1 MIRRAMP
8 NTRHSHTGTIYP
20 QNQFDPSFYTIFAD
34 PKQTSK
40 IETKQTRKQITM
52 HHHTLVL
59 LGLIALLSLITPTLA
74 GPDWWTM
81 YQNELTCARKDVRAL
96 GAINAF
102 CNTNVYTG
110 GAYAAEGYALGGA
123 RVGISASCKW
133 GTYVPQVWCQSQM
146 YEVCAYGNG
155 KGRGERKYDGGC
167 QHFWITNG

>member
-1 MIRRAMP
+1 LQIQSKQAKPKPKP
-8 NTRHSHTGTIYP
+8 NKHAS
-20 QNQFDPSFYTIFAD
+20 
-34 PKQTSK
+34 
-40 IETKQTRKQITM
+40 KQITM